1 MAEVAQRC
9 LCACKRES
17 EKDRTCN
24 IGLYGFSHIA
34 FSHFCIIFDS
44 SWGPSECCIRPASAI
59 CPVPPDL
66 HYSRSLQISDNDCWI
81 YGSTGTVITWAP
93 NLCQHCKANGPCERI
108 LLTLAPNRSSSK
120 RSDPPAPFH
129 KVNLPFETWYLLKR
143 LIGIDGC
150 MTFIEFFFRCGFSQ
164 ASERLGCSSSWTS
177 ALAVKAFFSC
187 RQSDA
192 DDSSCLH
199 LSSYWS
205 SYFTH

>member
-17 EKDRTCN
+17 EKDRMCD
-24 IGLYGFSHIA
+24 IGLYGFSHISLVAA

-44 SWGPSECCIRPASAI
+44 FWGPNECWPASAI

-66 HYSRSLQISDNDCWI
+66 HYSRSLQISDNACWI

-108 LLTLAPNRSSSK
+108 LLTLAQNRSSSK

-150 MTFIEFFFRCGFSQ
+150 MTFIEFLF
-164 ASERLGCSSSWTS
+164 
-177 ALAVKAFFSC
+177 
-187 RQSDA
+187 
-192 DDSSCLH
+192 
-199 LSSYWS
+199 
-205 SYFTH
+205 